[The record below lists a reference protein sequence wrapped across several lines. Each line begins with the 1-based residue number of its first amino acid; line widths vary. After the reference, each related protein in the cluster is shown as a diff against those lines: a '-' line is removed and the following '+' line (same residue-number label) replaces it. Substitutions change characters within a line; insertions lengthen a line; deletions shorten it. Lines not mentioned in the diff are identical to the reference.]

1 MSKLNE
7 KTRNRV
13 KRHKKIRTR
22 VSGTKETP
30 RLSLYKSNKRIY
42 AQVID
47 DDGRTTIVSALTD
60 TKKGKTMTQKA
71 TEAGKEIAKKAI
83 EKKIKEVVFDRGGF
97 LYTGKVK
104 AFADAA
110 REGGLKF

>member
-1 MSKLNE
+1 MTKINE

-42 AQVID
+42 AQIID
-47 DDGRTTIVSALTD
+47 DIAGTTIVSALTD
-60 TKKGKTMTQKA
+60 AKKGKTMTEKA
-71 TEAGKEIAKKAI
+71 ATAGKDIAKKAA
-83 EKKIKEVVFDRGGF
+83 EKKIKDVVFDRGGF

-104 AFADAA
+104 AFADGA

>member
-7 KTRNRV
+7 KTRKRV
-13 KRHKKIRTR
+13 KRHKKIRAR

-71 TEAGKEIAKKAI
+71 SEAGKEIAKKAI

-97 LYTGKVK
+97 LYAGKIK
-104 AFADAA
+104 AFADSA

>member
-1 MSKLNE
+1 MSKLSE
-7 KTRNRV
+7 KTRNRI
-13 KRHKKIRTR
+13 KRHKKIRAR

-30 RLSLYKSNKRIY
+30 RLSLYKSNKHIY

-47 DDGRTTIVSALTD
+47 DDSNTTIVSALTD
-60 TKKGKTMTQKA
+60 SKKGKTMTEKA
-71 TEAGKEIAKKAI
+71 TIAGKEIAKKAI
-83 EKKIKEVVFDRGGF
+83 EKKIKKVIFDRGGF

-104 AFADAA
+104 AFADGA

>member
-1 MSKLNE
+1 MSKLAE

-22 VSGTKETP
+22 VSGTKELP

-47 DDGRTTIVSALTD
+47 DEGGVTIVSSLTD
-60 TKKGKTMTQKA
+60 TKKGKTMTEKA
-71 TEAGKEIAKKAI
+71 TIAGAEIAKKAI
-83 EKKIKEVVFDRGGF
+83 EKKIENVVFDRGGF
-97 LYTGKVK
+97 LYAGKVK
-104 AFADAA
+104 AFADSA
-110 REGGLKF
+110 REAGLKF